1 MERIALSPHVH
12 RTFIALPPHT
22 RTRATAESP
31 AGGTKG
37 RRPFQIEPE
46 ALFQMVPDALRA
58 FQ

>member
-1 MERIALSPHVH
+1 MH
-12 RTFIALPPHT
+12 RTFIAVPPHT
-22 RTRATAESP
+22 RTRVTAESP
-31 AGGTKG
+31 AGGPKG